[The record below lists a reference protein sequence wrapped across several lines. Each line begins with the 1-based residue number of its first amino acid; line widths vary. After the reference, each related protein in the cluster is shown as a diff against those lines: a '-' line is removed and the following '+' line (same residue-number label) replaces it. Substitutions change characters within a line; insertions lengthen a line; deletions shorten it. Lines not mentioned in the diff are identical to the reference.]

1 MKVYELMHLLS
12 QSDAGTEVR
21 ISACLTVPEL
31 TSGARIDDDSYCLNL
46 KIDDCDPDDG
56 CISTYI

>member
-1 MKVYELMHLLS
+1 MKIYELMHLLS
-12 QSDAGTEVR
+12 QAEAGTEVR

-31 TSGARIDDDSYCLNL
+31 TNGVSVDDKSFCLTL
-46 KIDDCDPDDG
+46 KIDDFDPTDG

>member
-12 QSDAGTEVR
+12 QSDAGTEVK

-31 TSGARIDDDSYCLNL
+31 TAGARIADDLFYLNL
-46 KIDDCDPDDG
+46 KIDEFDPDDG
-56 CISTYI
+56 CITTYI